1 MGAKIYKYA
10 SPSVIDYIFESDDT
24 CTIKCSFPRD
34 FNDPYELFLTIDYNQ
49 PPEVLAFYKEVIG
62 NIPQLPVTC
71 FSKSPEVLPM
81 WAHYSENQQGF
92 VVEFDED
99 LLKQHFPN
107 LKPADVDYQDEPHE
121 GLLDLLH
128 RGHFIGKPRYVY
140 LLQRGVFSA
149 AYYTKQSCWS
159 YELERRLVLGADDV
173 IDRAGIML
181 LRIPIECVTAIISG
195 PRAIPATR
203 QRIEELCHKAQGLHF
218 DMRIGKSTTKPYFVT
233 KELNTYLFD
242 GSSIIAADFYC
253 QECGEPVAE
262 GAETCPWCA
271 INKEHEYAA
280 SRGNPM
286 RMLAQ
291 VGLLD
296 DYYKSMNEIGKSK
309 GE

>member
-1 MGAKIYKYA
+1 
-10 SPSVIDYIFESDDT
+10 
-24 CTIKCSFPRD
+24 
-34 FNDPYELFLTIDYNQ
+34 
-49 PPEVLAFYKEVIG
+49 
-62 NIPQLPVTC
+62 
-71 FSKSPEVLPM
+71 M

-121 GLLDLLH
+121 VLLDLLH

-242 GSSIIAADFYC
+242 GSSIIPC
-253 QECGEPVAE
+253 STV
-262 GAETCPWCA
+262 
-271 INKEHEYAA
+271 
-280 SRGNPM
+280 
-286 RMLAQ
+286 
-291 VGLLD
+291 
-296 DYYKSMNEIGKSK
+296 IGT
-309 GE
+309 